1 MNRTL
6 ASMNLPGA
14 IEALET
20 PTGVPQA
27 IEEKRK
33 QVSAEGGAKLILEL
47 VDTLNNLADE
57 DSRIMD
63 KSIKALGIFTLMYF

>member
-1 MNRTL
+1 
-6 ASMNLPGA
+6 MNLPGA

-33 QVSAEGGAKLILEL
+33 QVSGEGGAKLILEL
-47 VDTLNNLADE
+47 VDTLNHLADE

-63 KSIKALGIFTLMYF
+63 KSLKALGIFLFRSF